1 MVIKNLKK
9 VMRKVI
15 PNPIKGF
22 LRSALIKSKNNSVI
36 QSGQDLD
43 VYWDEEM
50 ARILETWGE
59 KNVWKEI
66 KLLMV
71 NCEGKVLDIACGP
84 GKTMEILAELP
95 LEIHGFDIS
104 DLLIKKAVERGINQ
118 SHLKVCDATDMP
130 YSNDSYQH
138 SYSIGSLEH
147 FTEDGIIKFLK
158 ESFRVTSHT
167 SYHMIPTSRSNKN
180 EGWMKTYQS
189 FHNNSVEWWLEKFN
203 SSYQNVIVLDS
214 TWEDEISVGKWFV
227 CVKQ

>member
-9 VMRKVI
+9 VWRNFI

-22 LRSALIKSKNNSVI
+22 LRSVLIKRGDSSAN
-36 QSGQDLD
+36 QFGQDLD

-84 GKTMEILAELP
+84 GKTMEILADLP

-104 DLLIKKAVERGINQ
+104 DLFIKKAIERGINQ

-130 YSNDSYQH
+130 YSNDSYQY

-147 FTEDGIIKFLK
+147 FTDDGIIKFLK
-158 ESFRVTSHT
+158 ESFRVTSRT
-167 SYHMIPTSRSNKN
+167 SFHMIPTSRSNKN

-227 CVKQ
+227 CIK